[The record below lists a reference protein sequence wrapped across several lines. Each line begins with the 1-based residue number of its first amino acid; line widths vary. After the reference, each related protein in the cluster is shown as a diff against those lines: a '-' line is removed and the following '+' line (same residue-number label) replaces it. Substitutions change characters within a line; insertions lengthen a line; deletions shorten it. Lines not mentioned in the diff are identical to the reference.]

1 MRMASPGDF
10 FQKAKWQLQLRL
22 SKSDWNTAIW
32 PPCQVLL
39 SPSEKPKCCTN
50 FWSYRRKRQPFSSSF
65 QPQGQGSSLSS
76 CFWLCHKVSALPQI
90 HGFPSPLPALSCA
103 QKGHTSTP
111 VWAAWRWRPQKS
123 NRGCKVAVML
133 LSHKA
138 ESRRM
143 LKPGLQDRLAFLIN
157 TIKAA
162 QQSVN
167 SGIISKCFSI
177 YFL

>member
-10 FQKAKWQLQLRL
+10 VQKAKWQLQLRL

-76 CFWLCHKVSALPQI
+76 CFWLCHKVSALPPNPW
-90 HGFPSPLPALSCA
+90 FPITSPSFLMCTEGTHFHPCVSCLEMKSSEVLQRLQGCSHAPLTQSRKQEDAEARTAGQASISDKYNKSRPA
-103 QKGHTSTP
+103 
-111 VWAAWRWRPQKS
+111 
-123 NRGCKVAVML
+123 
-133 LSHKA
+133 
-138 ESRRM
+138 
-143 LKPGLQDRLAFLIN
+143 
-157 TIKAA
+157 
-162 QQSVN
+162 
-167 SGIISKCFSI
+167 ISKQW
-177 YFL
+177 YN